1 MRDMQKKDYFNIP
14 NMMGYFRIL
23 LLPVF
28 LCLYFRAETSR
39 DYMIA
44 LAVLAVS
51 YFTDF
56 FDGKIARRFDM
67 VTDWGKMLDPIAD
80 KLTQGAI
87 AAALILR
94 YRLMAVLV
102 LLFFCK
108 EVYMGVMGLYL
119 IRRGYR
125 VNGATWYG
133 KVGTAV
139 LDVIL
144 FLLLLFPGMP
154 SAGANIL
161 IFMLIVLLLVVF
173 GCYVRFHLRIL
184 KS

>member
-1 MRDMQKKDYFNIP
+1 
-14 NMMGYFRIL
+14 
-23 LLPVF
+23 
-28 LCLYFRAETSR
+28 
-39 DYMIA
+39 MIA

-108 EVYMGVMGLYL
+108 EVYMGVMGCLLYTS
-119 IRRGYR
+119 RC
-125 VNGATWYG
+125 V
-133 KVGTAV
+133 
-139 LDVIL
+139 
-144 FLLLLFPGMP
+144 
-154 SAGANIL
+154 
-161 IFMLIVLLLVVF
+161 
-173 GCYVRFHLRIL
+173 
-184 KS
+184 

>member
-1 MRDMQKKDYFNIP
+1 MRKKDYFNIP

-28 LCLYFRAETSR
+28 LCLYFRAQTSR

-56 FDGKIARRFDM
+56 FDGKIARRFHM

-80 KLTQGAI
+80 KLTQGAV
-87 AAALILR
+87 AVALMLR
-94 YRLMAVLV
+94 YRLMAVFV
-102 LLFFCK
+102 LLFCCK
-108 EVYMGVMGLYL
+108 EVYMGVMGLHL
-119 IRRGYR
+119 IRKGHE
-125 VNGATWYG
+125 VNGAVWYG

-144 FLLLLFPGMP
+144 FLLILFPKMP
-154 SAGANIL
+154 TDAANAL
-161 IFMLIVLLLVVF
+161 ISMMIVLLFIVF
-173 GCYVRFHLRIL
+173 GCYVRFHISIL
-184 KS
+184 KR